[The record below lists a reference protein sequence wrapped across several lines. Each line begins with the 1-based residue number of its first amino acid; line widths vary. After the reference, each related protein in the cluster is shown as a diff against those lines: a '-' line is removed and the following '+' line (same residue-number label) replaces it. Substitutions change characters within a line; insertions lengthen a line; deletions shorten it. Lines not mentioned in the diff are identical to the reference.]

1 MHKAES
7 MGKVKGGVST
17 AHFAPGHRQFTLLT
31 FTWDTTHRA
40 SLTRD
45 THPSRRVQNVHCGAI
60 TQAQLTD

>member
-17 AHFAPGHRQFTLLT
+17 AGHRQFTLLT
-31 FTWDTTHRA
+31 FTRATTHRV

-45 THPSRRVQNVHCGAI
+45 THPSLRVHNVHCGAI